1 MEIIMKKFIKRH
13 LLTILALSIF
23 LTHISPTIQSD
34 SLSEP
39 KICTIN
45 NSNTSYIPMED
56 DDDTFES

>member
-1 MEIIMKKFIKRH
+1 MKKFIKRH
-13 LLTILALSIF
+13 LLTISLALSIF

>member
-1 MEIIMKKFIKRH
+1 MKKFIKRH